1 MKRLSIPSSAAPQ
14 CLEIPEGI
22 ERSRK
27 GSIHIQPGLTLT
39 VTDGEAEIVL
49 RNVAGVRVSKQRA
62 QPEVVAQQPE
72 VQLAEVVAQPEV
84 IDTSAGLEVS
94 RRKRKD
100 PQ

>member
-49 RNVAGVRVSKQRA
+49 RNITGVRVSKRQA
-62 QPEVVAQQPE
+62 PEVVAQQPE
-72 VQLAEVVAQPEV
+72 VQPAEVVAQPEV
-84 IDTSAGLEVS
+84 DTSAGLEVS

>member
-49 RNVAGVRVSKQRA
+49 RNVAGVRVSKRRA
-62 QPEVVAQQPE
+62 QPEVVAQPE
-72 VQLAEVVAQPEV
+72 VQPTEVVAQPEV
-84 IDTSAGLEVS
+84 IDTSASLEVS

>member
-49 RNVAGVRVSKQRA
+49 RNITGVRVSKRQA
-62 QPEVVAQQPE
+62 PEVVAQQPE
-72 VQLAEVVAQPEV
+72 VQPAEVV
-84 IDTSAGLEVS
+84 DTSAGLEVS